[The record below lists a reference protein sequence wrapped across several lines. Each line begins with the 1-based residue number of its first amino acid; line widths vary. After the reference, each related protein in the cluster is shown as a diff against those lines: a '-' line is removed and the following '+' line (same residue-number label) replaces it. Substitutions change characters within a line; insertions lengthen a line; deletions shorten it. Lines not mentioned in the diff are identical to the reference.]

1 MDQGLNITYRS
12 STIVRF
18 KVGSEFCAHT
28 RANSFR
34 SNYRAP
40 HGTKQKSCV
49 CFQTMKHISHS
60 AFMAPGDAALS
71 AAGGVT
77 VHPPAA
83 VATAKVASTDTKVAD
98 PTEQARLLAKMEKQK
113 THLERTISDMSAA
126 RDRNKVR
133 FNESNFRGGRGDS
146 DRGDRDRSR
155 DSRRSDD
162 RR

>member
-1 MDQGLNITYRS
+1 MRGDDGSYSVDLTKAMRS
-12 STIVRF
+12 HKSA
-18 KVGSEFCAHT
+18 KYHG
-28 RANSFR
+28 
-34 SNYRAP
+34 
-40 HGTKQKSCV
+40 GTK
-49 CFQTMKHISHS
+49 H
-60 AFMAPGDAALS
+60 ALPS
-71 AAGGVT
+71 LT
-77 VHPPAA
+77 WPL
-83 VATAKVASTDTKVAD
+83 ATAKIASTDTKVAD

-133 FNESNFRGGRGDS
+133 FNESNSRGGRGDS